1 MKILG
6 ALVARMSSRRL
17 PGKVLRPVLGR
28 PMLEFQLER
37 FKRAKSPDKIIFAT
51 STDPDD
57 NAIEALAA
65 RLGVDCH
72 RGALDDVLDRLTKA
86 GRARDAEHIVRVGG
100 DCPLMDWRIIDQVVG
115 LHIEEGNDF
124 TSNIYP
130 PTFPDGMD
138 IEVYSMDFMERLWT
152 ETSLPS
158 ERELISPN
166 IAAQSGRYRIGN
178 LARSPNLSHLRLTV
192 DEIDD
197 LKVVRKICDALYPGN
212 PAFDLEDI
220 IELMEADPALG
231 AINARFARNEGAAA
245 VYQKDRLRRGD

>member
-37 FKRAKSPDKIIFAT
+37 FKRAKSPDEIIFAT
-51 STDPDD
+51 STDHSDD
-57 NAIEALAA
+57 EIEALAA
-65 RLGVDCH
+65 KLGLDCH
-72 RGALDDVLDRLTKA
+72 RGSLNDVLDRLTKA
-86 GRARDAEHIVRVGG
+86 GRARGAEHIIRVGG
-100 DCPLMDWRIIDQVVG
+100 DCPLMDWRIIDRVVG

-138 IEVYSMDFMERLWT
+138 VEVYSMDFMERLWN

-166 IAAQSGRYRIGN
+166 IAAQSGRYRTGN
-178 LARSPNLSHLRLTV
+178 LARSPDLSHVRLTV

-197 LKVVRKICDALYPGN
+197 LEVVRKICAALYPGN
-212 PAFDLEDI
+212 PAFTLEDI
-220 IELMEADPALG
+220 VEFMEADPALG
-231 AINARFARNEGAAA
+231 DINARFARNEGAAA

>member
-17 PGKVLRPVLGR
+17 PGKVLQPIMGR
-28 PMLEFQLER
+28 SMLEFQLER
-37 FKRAKSPDKIIFAT
+37 FKRAESPDKIIFAT
-51 STDPDD
+51 STDPSDD
-57 NAIEALAA
+57 AIEDSATS
-65 RLGVDCH
+65 LGVDCH
-72 RGALDDVLDRLTKA
+72 RGALDDVLDRLTEA
-86 GRARDAEHIVRVGG
+86 GRAQGAEHIIRVGG
-100 DCPLMDWRIIDQVVG
+100 DCPLMDWQIIDRVVA
-115 LHIEEGNDF
+115 LHIEDGNDF

-138 IEVYSMDFMERLWT
+138 VEVYSMDFMERLWT

-166 IAAQSGRYRIGN
+166 IAAKSGRYRIGN
-178 LARSPNLSHLRLTV
+178 LARSPDLSHLRLTV

-197 LKVVRKICDALYPGN
+197 LEVVCKIYTALYPAN
-212 PAFDLEDI
+212 PAFTLEDI
-220 IELMEADPALG
+220 IEFMEADPTIG

>member
-6 ALVARMSSRRL
+6 VLVARMSSRRL
-17 PGKVLRPVLGR
+17 PGKVLRPVMGR

-37 FKRAKSPDKIIFAT
+37 LVRAKSPDKIIFAT
-51 STDPDD
+51 STDSSDD
-57 NAIEALAA
+57 AIEALAA
-65 RLGVDCH
+65 RLALDCH
-72 RGALDDVLDRLTKA
+72 RGSLDDVLDRLIKA
-86 GRARDAEHIVRVGG
+86 GRAHGAEHVIRIGG
-100 DCPLMDWRIIDQVVG
+100 DCPLMDWRIIDRVIG

-138 IEVYSMDFMERLWT
+138 VEVYSMDFMERLWS
-152 ETSLPS
+152 ETALPS

-178 LARSPNLSHLRLTV
+178 LARSPDLSHVRLTV
-192 DEIDD
+192 DETDD
-197 LKVVRKICDALYPGN
+197 LEVVRKICAALYPGN
-212 PAFDLEDI
+212 PAFTIEDI
-220 IELMEADPALG
+220 IELMGADPAIG

-245 VYQKDRLRRGD
+245 VYQKDRHFYD